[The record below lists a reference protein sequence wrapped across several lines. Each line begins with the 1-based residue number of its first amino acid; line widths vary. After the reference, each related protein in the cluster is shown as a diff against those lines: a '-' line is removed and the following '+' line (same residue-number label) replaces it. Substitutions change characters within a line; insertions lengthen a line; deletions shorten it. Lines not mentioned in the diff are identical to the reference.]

1 MFEYNY
7 IPFPSHRYSLSAVGI
22 KFRENGKEFLS
33 RQDAN
38 ECMYKVIDKNG
49 LTVRKVWHDNHDVT
63 FVCNNNVSF
72 FVHRV

>member
-7 IPFPSHRYSLSAVGI
+7 IPFPSHRYSLAATGI
-22 KFRENGKEFLS
+22 KFRENGKEFFS

-38 ECMYKVIDKNG
+38 DYMYKVISKNG

-63 FVCNNNVSF
+63 FVCNNDVSF